1 MSMRW
6 FYVYPRLTPLVG
18 CFYVYGVFL
27 HLSHTDLAS
36 VAFLYMFFVS
46 VPGLGGGV
54 WSWRHHRLTCVLCV
68 CARLGGGVGSR
79 CHHRLTCVLC
89 VCVRPWWWCGVLV
102 SSHALC
108 VFFVSVPG
116 LGGGVGSLCHHRLS
130 VCSLCLCQAL
140 VVACGPGV
148 ITG

>member
-46 VPGLGGGV
+46 VPGLGGAVGSWCHHMLSVCSLCLCQALVVV
-54 WSWRHHRLTCVLCV
+54 WGPCVITGSLCVLCV
-68 CARLGGGVGSR
+68 CARPWWWRV
-79 CHHRLTCVLC
+79 VLASSQAD
-89 VCVRPWWWCGVLV
+89 VCSLCLCQAWWWCGVPV
-102 SSHALC
+102 SSQAD
-108 VFFVSVPG
+108 
-116 LGGGVGSLCHHRLS
+116 